1 MTYGDVLLESAG
13 SEVMFGCVT
22 ALPCVSTDTEF
33 HLFSKQSQQLGKAA
47 WGIFLQKEGKL
58 SGTVLRNKGINA
70 LSLISHTSPGA
81 EVLVFLMVVL
91 AISVSH
97 LVIKISHFPPVISC
111 SHLGSSCEMVICK
124 KDKSIFTEKTVF
136 I

>member
-58 SGTVLRNKGINA
+58 SGTVLRNQGINA

-97 LVIKISHFPPVISC
+97 LVIKISHFSPVISC